1 MNKSDLVSVMIGLF
15 AREMIQYHFVIQNGA
30 VCIAVPLIKVGAE
43 IERFQRKSISSSFV
57 SE

>member
-30 VCIAVPLIKVGAE
+30 QAPVMAHYLSIAVYSCA
-43 IERFQRKSISSSFV
+43 FD
-57 SE
+57 